1 MAVEII
7 TTLNNL
13 KVVQTIFG
21 FILGVFGVGYFIFI
35 TNAVRVKALRQ
46 FRNHHGV
53 PVLESLV
60 PANISEVFT
69 ILCINMTKS
78 VMVICTFFMLGQLLT
93 VFDSLIISN
102 TITYNETCKTV
113 NVKTQAQITNEY
125 ATQVFYLQFDVES
138 MRSRRNKS
146 GVPHDVLVGQIPI
159 DNRWKFNPRFD
170 VDPYPWRSSCIPYNS
185 GEIQVNL
192 NASIM
197 NTPCS
202 GIKCIETLIKALPEV
217 HEKYVFGNNPE
228 GYNVGPSNYK
238 LVKTF
243 YHANNIRVSNGTL
256 ILAMEAF
263 DNNQNSSAIG
273 AKFMDRMWTLGVP
286 QNYLIPLRS
295 VEVVPVSIVIKSY
308 SCEMER
314 VKEGERGGFGLLS
327 DIENHY
333 TSLMD
338 GVGALLANKWI
349 IASVRG
355 ETSEPELTPDYW
367 TSFLNAQSIVK
378 LQVEEVDAQITVPCI
393 KIHPIYILLV
403 CIYGILTIIGGIF
416 WYMVQNQIIDIPTR
430 SVDWARLACKEASN
444 NTATI
449 EQSTLS
455 VISNDIR
462 ITKINNS

>member
-1 MAVEII
+1 
-7 TTLNNL
+7 
-13 KVVQTIFG
+13 
-21 FILGVFGVGYFIFI
+21 
-35 TNAVRVKALRQ
+35 
-46 FRNHHGV
+46 
-53 PVLESLV
+53 
-60 PANISEVFT
+60 
-69 ILCINMTKS
+69 
-78 VMVICTFFMLGQLLT
+78 
-93 VFDSLIISN
+93 
-102 TITYNETCKTV
+102 
-113 NVKTQAQITNEY
+113 
-125 ATQVFYLQFDVES
+125 
-138 MRSRRNKS
+138 
-146 GVPHDVLVGQIPI
+146 
-159 DNRWKFNPRFD
+159 
-170 VDPYPWRSSCIPYNS
+170 
-185 GEIQVNL
+185 
-192 NASIM
+192 M

-273 AKFMDRMWTLGVP
+273 AKFMDRMLTLGVP

-314 VKEGERGGFGLLS
+314 VKEGERGSFGLLS
-327 DIENHY
+327 DIESNY
-333 TSLMD
+333 TSIMD

-355 ETSEPELTPDYW
+355 ETSESELTPDYW

-416 WYMVQNQIIDIPTR
+416 WYMVRNQIIDIPTR